1 MHIAIII
8 DIFGIPLVSEI
19 GVTFAFN
26 VVSVVV
32 FCVNVLGFMVV
43 VVVRVLSFVV
53 VNFGRIVVVTM
64 RTFVVGFSTN
74 VGTVCIALG
83 LNGVVED
90 LTTGFAVVDVVDVV
104 DVTLIHFSVLGGTF
118 VGTVLVRAT
127 VVFKIA
133 EFLVGK
139 LFDVVGIGVVDFGVD
154 FVVVEFKFM
163 TEILIVAKVTFNRS
177 VGIVIVFGVVVF
189 LEIIVEVEV
198 LIVVKVTIVFGVVIS
213 IVEFCIPLP
222 FPCISINGV
231 VVTSS
236 DGLFSD
242 DSSLNGVVVKSNSVG
257 SSKKCLKN

>member
-1 MHIAIII
+1 MHIAIMI

-32 FCVNVLGFMVV
+32 FCDNVLGFMVVV

-83 LNGVVED
+83 LNGVVGD
-90 LTTGFAVVDVVDVV
+90 LTTGFAVVDVV

-198 LIVVKVTIVFGVVIS
+198 LIVVEVTIVFGVVIS

-222 FPCISINGV
+222 FPGISINGV